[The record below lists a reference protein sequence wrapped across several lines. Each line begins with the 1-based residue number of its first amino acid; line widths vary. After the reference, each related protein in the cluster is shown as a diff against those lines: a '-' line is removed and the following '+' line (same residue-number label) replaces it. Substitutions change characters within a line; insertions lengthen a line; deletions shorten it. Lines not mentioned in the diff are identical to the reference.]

1 MHNNSIVTIKSM
13 NALSFIKIT
22 IIFAKY

>member
-1 MHNNSIVTIKSM
+1 M